1 MGMTDHSSEDWPEA
15 PGYRYGRE
23 ALLPALIIG
32 IAAGVGASL
41 CLAAG
46 ATGLIAWALPGI
58 VPPRVALGLLARQG
72 ALPVLPLALLVVG
85 LIDVALAVWLVT
97 KILRPLRPLAINER
111 GVYAWFRDRPWR
123 FLAWR
128 DISAVSKL
136 RRIEPKYRREL
147 ISIEIAGPDFS
158 LSMKPQISG
167 FAEACRVLTR
177 EARRHGVRLQF
188 IDKSKNPAGEVSPL
202 AEL

>member
-32 IAAGVGASL
+32 IAFGVGASL
-41 CLAAG
+41 FLAAG

-58 VPPRVALGLLARQG
+58 VPARVALGLLVRQF
-72 ALPVLPLALLVVG
+72 AYPVLPLMLLVLG
-85 LIDVALAVWLVT
+85 LVDVALAAWLVT
-97 KILRPLRPLAINER
+97 RILRPLRPLAINER
-111 GVYAWFRDRPWR
+111 GVYAYFRGRPWH

-128 DISAVSKL
+128 EITGVAKL
-136 RRIEPKYRREL
+136 REISPKYRREL

-158 LSMKPQISG
+158 LAMKPQISG